1 MSFEHKTLKEWNV
14 HRWEDNIKV
23 DDSKIVWEVGSGFIS
38 LKMGLVICFSEQQN
52 EIFGSI
58 KYRKSL
64 E

>member
-1 MSFEHKTLKEWNV
+1 MSFEHKTLNEWNV

-52 EIFGSI
+52 EIFCSI